1 MRLRFI
7 IYMLVALI
15 INLVCWYFVVCFCAT
30 YPNSSENWMKGIYL
44 GMIIDYL
51 GIKLVIPLIKTS
63 LRQLIKYTQ
72 SKLLI
77 KIYQIWVKIMAYM
90 KPKRI

>member
-1 MRLRFI
+1 MKVRFI

-15 INLVCWYFVVCFCAT
+15 INLTCWYFVVCFCAT
-30 YPNSSENWMKGIYL
+30 YPNSSENWIKGIYL
-44 GMIIDYL
+44 SMIIDYL
-51 GIKLVIPLIKTS
+51 GIKLGVPLIKAS
-63 LRQLIKYTQ
+63 IRLLIRHTK